1 MEALERVKTLMVD
14 KLLPQE
20 FYSSMDYNQVKGEIR
35 KVMESDLPMHEV
47 KKRLVALETQLL
59 RRYR

>member
-1 MEALERVKTLMVD
+1 MVD
-14 KLLPQE
+14 KLVVPD
-20 FYSSMDYNQVKGEIR
+20 FYSALDYNQVKGEIR

>member
-1 MEALERVKTLMVD
+1 MVD

-20 FYSSMDYNQVKGEIR
+20 FYSSMDYNQVKNEIR
-35 KVMESDLPMHEV
+35 KVMESDLPMHDV
-47 KKRLVALETQLL
+47 KKRIVALETQLL